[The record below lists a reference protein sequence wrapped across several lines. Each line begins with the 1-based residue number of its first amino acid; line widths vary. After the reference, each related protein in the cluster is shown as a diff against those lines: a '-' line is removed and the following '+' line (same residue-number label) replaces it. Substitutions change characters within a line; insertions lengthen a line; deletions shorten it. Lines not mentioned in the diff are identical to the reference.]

1 MDLNKFYKG
10 EAFDAYEYFGAHV
23 EKGRVV
29 FRVYAPRAEKL
40 CIMGEFTGWQEH
52 EMQTLA
58 GGVWEYSCPW
68 AYPGQMYK
76 YVVYGANG
84 RVEHCDP
91 YGYGMEMRPGNCSVI
106 RELHEFKFTDRSWM
120 RKRTKCFDRPLNI
133 YEMHLGSWRKK
144 GWQWYLYDEIADQLI
159 AYLEEQG
166 YTHVEFMPLTEHP
179 FDGSWGYQ
187 NVGYFAPTFRYGTAA
202 QLMALI
208 DRLHNAGI
216 GAILDFVPVH
226 FAMDW
231 FGLRDFDGT
240 ALYEY
245 SNKRMA
251 NSEWGS
257 RNFDHGSGVV
267 CSFLQSAANY
277 WLKEYHFDGL
287 RMDAVSRLIFR
298 KGDWRQGEN
307 PEGMNFLKGMNHGL
321 QQLHPTAMLIA
332 EDSTA
337 WGGVTRPV
345 EQGGLS
351 FDYKWDLGWTYN
363 TLKYFGNAPA
373 TRAKHAERVSTALE
387 YSRNERY
394 ILPLSHDETAR
405 GTGTILQRI
414 HGEYED
420 KLRQARLL
428 YLYMLCHPGKK
439 LNFMGNELAVVREWN
454 EDKPL
459 DWDLQ
464 WNEKHGA
471 FLRFVADAN
480 HMYLKRNALWAN
492 DHGGDNFQW
501 LDCRCPKPC
510 VFGISRPMG
519 KDTVLAFFN
528 FSDKAVI
535 IEPDIYGRVAMLIN
549 SDWDIYGG
557 NTKKAARQRIM
568 KRLPAYS
575 AAVYICRE

>member
-1 MDLNKFYKG
+1 MDLKKFYSG
-10 EAFDAYEYFGAHV
+10 EAFNAYEYFGAHV
-23 EKGRVV
+23 QKDRVL
-29 FRVYAPRAEKL
+29 FRVYAPKAERL
-40 CIMGEFTGWQEH
+40 CIMGEFTGWQEQ
-52 EMQTLA
+52 EMWKADA
-58 GGVWEYSCPW
+58 GIWEYSCTW
-68 AYPGQMYK
+68 ARPGQMYK
-76 YVVYGANG
+76 YVVYGSNG

-91 YGYGMEMRPGNCSVI
+91 YGFGMEMRPGNCSII
-106 RELHEFKFTDRSWM
+106 RQLHEYKFTDRSWM
-120 RKRTKCFDRPLNI
+120 RKRTKCFDKPLNI

-144 GWQWYLYDEIADQLI
+144 DWQWYLYDELADQLI
-159 AYLEEQG
+159 AYLKEQG

-187 NVGYFAPTFRYGTAA
+187 NVGYFSPTSRYGTAA

-257 RNFDHGSGVV
+257 RNFDHSRGEVR
-267 CSFLQSAANY
+267 SFLQSAANY
-277 WLKEYHFDGL
+277 WLNEYHFDGL
-287 RMDAVSRLIFR
+287 RMDAISRLIFR

-307 PEGMNFLKGMNHGL
+307 PVGMDFLKAMNRGL

-345 EQGGLS
+345 EQGGLG

-363 TLKYFGNAPA
+363 TLKYMGNAPA
-373 TRAKHAERVSTALE
+373 TRAKHGERISSALE

-405 GTGTILQRI
+405 GTGTVLQRI
-414 HGEYED
+414 HGEYKD

-439 LNFMGNELAVVREWN
+439 LNFMGNELAVMREWN

-459 DWDLQ
+459 DWELQ

-480 HMYLKRNALWAN
+480 RMYLKRSAFWAN
-492 DHGGDNFQW
+492 DHGGNNFQW
-501 LDCRCPKPC
+501 LDCRCNKPC

-528 FSDKAVI
+528 FSDKAAI
-535 IEPDIYGRVAMLIN
+535 IEPDVYGKVSMLIN
-549 SDWDIYGG
+549 SDWDVYGG
-557 NTKKAARQRIM
+557 GSKKAARQRIM

-575 AAVYICRE
+575 GVVYICRE

>member
-1 MDLNKFYKG
+1 MELKKFYSG

-23 EKGRVV
+23 ERDRVS

-40 CIMGEFTGWQEH
+40 CIMGEFSGWQEQN
-52 EMQTLA
+52 MLA
-58 GGVWEYSCPW
+58 LEGGVWEYSCTW
-68 AYPGQMYK
+68 ARPGQMYK
-76 YVVYGANG
+76 YVVYGSNG

-91 YGYGMEMRPGNCSVI
+91 YGFGMEMRPGSCSII
-106 RELHEFKFTDRSWM
+106 RQLHEYKFTDRSWM
-120 RKRTKCFDRPLNI
+120 RKRTKCFDKPLNI

-144 GWQWYLYDEIADQLI
+144 GWQWYLYDELADQLI
-159 AYLEEQG
+159 AYLKEQG

-187 NVGYFAPTFRYGTAA
+187 NVGYFAPTSRYGTAA

-226 FAMDW
+226 FAMDR

-257 RNFDHGSGVV
+257 RNFDHSRGEVR
-267 CSFLQSAANY
+267 SFLQSAANY
-277 WLKEYHFDGL
+277 WLNEYHFDGL
-287 RMDAVSRLIFR
+287 RMDAISRLIFR
-298 KGDWRQGEN
+298 KGDWKQGEN
-307 PEGMNFLKGMNHGL
+307 PEGMNFLKAMNRGL

-345 EQGGLS
+345 EQGGLG

-363 TLKYFGNAPA
+363 TLKYMGNAPA
-373 TRAKHAERVSTALE
+373 TRAKHGERISSALE

-405 GTGTILQRI
+405 GTGTVLQRI

-439 LNFMGNELAVVREWN
+439 LNFMGNELAVMREWN

-459 DWDLQ
+459 DWELQ

-480 HMYLKRNALWAN
+480 RMYLKRSALWAN

-501 LDCRCPKPC
+501 LNCRCNKPC

-528 FSDKAVI
+528 FSDKAAI
-535 IEPDIYGRVAMLIN
+535 IEPDVYGKVSMLIN
-549 SDWDIYGG
+549 SDWDVYGG
-557 NTKKAARQRIM
+557 GSKKAARQRIM

-575 AAVYICRE
+575 GAVYICRE